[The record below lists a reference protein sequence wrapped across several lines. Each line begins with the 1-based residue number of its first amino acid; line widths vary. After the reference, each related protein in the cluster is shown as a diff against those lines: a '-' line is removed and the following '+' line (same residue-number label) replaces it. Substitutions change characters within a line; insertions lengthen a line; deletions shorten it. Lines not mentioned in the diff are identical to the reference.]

1 MTVWHLRFEEETVVA
16 SDSSPALL
24 CFRFIFQCHCFFFF
38 FRGGGG
44 FEMNMIY
51 TDDYKYIIDLF
62 PKPLHLF
69 ISRIHENNTAM
80 ARCPEA
86 RVPIISLPDVKVAAL
101 MTQQNQLEKAVGFEG
116 VDLFSSPHSL
126 MGARCTPILFSLQ
139 EVVILL
145 EHALPCW

>member
-38 FRGGGG
+38 SGGG

-51 TDDYKYIIDLF
+51 TYDYKYIIDLF

-86 RVPIISLPDVKVAAL
+86 RVPII
-101 MTQQNQLEKAVGFEG
+101 F
-116 VDLFSSPHSL
+116 
-126 MGARCTPILFSLQ
+126 ARCQGCGLNDSTKSTRKGGGF
-139 EVVILL
+139 
-145 EHALPCW
+145 